1 MEESSS
7 WKVII
12 LAALFSLGVLGI
24 AYFLISP
31 RDTIFFNETK
41 LEKIAEFKQARIE
54 GRRDGKKLWEFKVG
68 YAWTDKA
75 QEVTSLQGISIGRIY
90 DKDGQA
96 VLNNLSAP
104 RGQTFRH
111 SEIVEAFDTRARLNL
126 GRFGKS
132 GSKKADWVNIR
143 ADHIK
148 YVPVEKKSWLDG
160 QVRLTQRDG
169 RIRADDLVIDHEKKT
184 ALLTNRIK
192 VDRRDGLISAD
203 TLEYLGEAEQL
214 TAVGHVDMR
223 LKESSQKT
231 RIKSQQATFY
241 LDINHDINLAGSLEV
256 AQGKKLSVADNG
268 TYSRRQKR
276 LALSGR
282 TKTVLEKAAAVLRQD
297 SLARLDSPDQQEL
310 LKEKTVVLAN
320 EIFFSI
326 KTGDARAV
334 GSVEVT
340 QKGREA
346 RGDSAFYNEKNEVLS
361 LTGNVFMK
369 KGEDWI
375 SCRQVII
382 SVQKQSFEALG
393 VKEAM
398 FKL

>member
-12 LAALFSLGVLGI
+12 LAALFSLGVLSI

-54 GRRDGKKLWEFKVG
+54 GRSKGKKLWEFKVD

-75 QEVTSLQGISIGRIY
+75 QEVTSLQGISAGRIY

-111 SEIVEAFDTRARLNL
+111 SEIVEAFDPRARLNL

-132 GSKKADWVNIR
+132 GEGKADWVKVR
-143 ADHIK
+143 ADHIR
-148 YVPVEKKSWLDG
+148 YVPAEKKSWLDG
-160 QVRLTQRDG
+160 GVRLTQRDG
-169 RIRADDLVIDHEKKT
+169 VIRSDKLVIDHEKKT
-184 ALLTNRIK
+184 ARLTNRIK
-192 VDRRDGLISAD
+192 IDRRDGLISAD
-203 TLEYLGEAEQL
+203 SLEYFGEAKQL
-214 TAVGHVDMR
+214 TAAGQVDLR
-223 LKESSQKT
+223 LKESAQKT
-231 RIKSQQATFY
+231 RIKSRQATFY
-241 LDINHDINLAGSLEV
+241 LDINRDLDLVGSLEV
-256 AQGKKLSVADNG
+256 AQGKKLSVADSG

-282 TKTVLEKAAAVLRQD
+282 TKTVLEKAAVALRPD
-297 SLARLDSPDQQEL
+297 SLARLDSPDQKAL
-310 LKEKTVVLAN
+310 LKGKTVVLAK

-340 QKGREA
+340 QRGREA

-361 LTGNVFMK
+361 LTGNVYLK

-375 SCRQVII
+375 SCRQVLI
-382 SVQKQSFEALG
+382 SIQKQTFEALG
-393 VKEAM
+393 VKEAK